1 MALDR
6 KTKAIIAEL
15 NVASERLA
23 WAKAELKA
31 SGAEGAEPL
40 DVTQV
45 TELLATAETSIRSAR
60 ETWQS

>member
-31 SGAEGAEPL
+31 SGAEGAEPN
-40 DVTQV
+40 
-45 TELLATAETSIRSAR
+45 
-60 ETWQS
+60 